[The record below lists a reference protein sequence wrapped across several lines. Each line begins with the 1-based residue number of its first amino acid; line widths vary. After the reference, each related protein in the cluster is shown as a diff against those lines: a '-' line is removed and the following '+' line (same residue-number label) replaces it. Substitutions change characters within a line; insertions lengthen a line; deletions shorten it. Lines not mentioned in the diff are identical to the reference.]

1 MTSETFSNFN
11 EELLSEPIAEKKVD
25 LAKHLFTSL
34 EKQIEMADR
43 KVQAIFGL
51 NAFLVAAISLQSQQ
65 KLDAVI
71 QQGFDLNNIID
82 LTLKAIFLMCSC
94 LATWSAVKA
103 VSPRVHTDK
112 NLMTNKKSLF
122 YFGSIQS
129 QKVKEFTQSF
139 MTLNNKEAVYELL
152 ESCHAISGILN
163 IKYKFLKRSTTF
175 ISIALFTWVLMQVN
189 KFLI

>member
-11 EELLSEPIAEKKVD
+11 EEILIEPFTEKKVD

-34 EKQIEMADR
+34 EKQVEMADR

-65 KLDAVI
+65 KLDHVI
-71 QQGFDLNNIID
+71 HQGFDINTIID

-103 VSPRVHTDK
+103 VSPRVHSDK
-112 NLMTNKKSLF
+112 RLLTNKKSLF

-129 QKVKEFTQSF
+129 QQIKEFTQSF
-139 MTLNNKEAVYELL
+139 MKLNNKEAVYELL
-152 ESCHAISGILN
+152 ESCHAVSGILN

-175 ISIALFTWVLMQVN
+175 ISIALFSWVLMQVN

>member
-11 EELLSEPIAEKKVD
+11 ESLLREPISEKKVD

-51 NAFLVAAISLQSQQ
+51 NAFLVAAISLQSQ
-65 KLDAVI
+65 KNLDTVL
-71 QQGFDLNNIID
+71 QHGFDINTTID

-103 VSPRVHTDK
+103 VSPRVHTDE

-122 YFGSIQS
+122 YFGSIQML
-129 QKVKEFTQSF
+129 KVKEFTQSF
-139 MTLNNKEAVYELL
+139 MTLNNKEAVFELL
-152 ESCHAISGILN
+152 GSCHAISGILN

>member
-1 MTSETFSNFN
+1 MSFETMPNFN
-11 EELLSEPIAEKKVD
+11 EELLNEPITEKKVD

-65 KLDAVI
+65 KFDALLR
-71 QQGFDLNNIID
+71 QGIDLNTIID
-82 LTLKAIFLMCSC
+82 LTLKAIFLLCSC

-103 VSPRVHTDK
+103 VSPRVHTDE

-129 QKVKEFTQSF
+129 QKVKDFTQSF
-139 MTLNNKEAVYELL
+139 MILNNREAVFELL

-163 IKYKFLKRSTTF
+163 IKYKFLKRSTKF

>member
-1 MTSETFSNFN
+1 MSTETISNFN
-11 EELLSEPIAEKKVD
+11 EELLNEPITEKKVD

-34 EKQIEMADR
+34 EKQVEMADR

-65 KLDAVI
+65 KLESLMKI
-71 QQGFDLNNIID
+71 GMDLSTIID
-82 LTLKAIFLMCSC
+82 LVLKVIFLLCSC

-103 VSPRVHTDK
+103 VSPRVHT
-112 NLMTNKKSLF
+112 NQQHLMHKKSLF

-129 QKVKEFTQSF
+129 QQIKEFTQSF
-139 MTLNNKEAVYELL
+139 MMLDNKEAVYELL
-152 ESCHAISGILN
+152 ESCHTISGILN
-163 IKYKFLKRSTTF
+163 IKYKFLKRSTAF
-175 ISIALFTWVLMQVN
+175 ISVALFTWVLMQVN

>member
-1 MTSETFSNFN
+1 MSNLN
-11 EELLSEPIAEKKVD
+11 EELLSEPVSEKKVD

-71 QQGFDLNNIID
+71 RQGFDLNTIID

-112 NLMTNKKSLF
+112 KLMTNKKSLF

-152 ESCHAISGILN
+152 ESCHAVSSILN

-175 ISIALFTWVLMQVN
+175 ISIALFAWVLMQVN

>member
-1 MTSETFSNFN
+1 MISETFSNFN
-11 EELLSEPIAEKKVD
+11 EEFLIEPVNEKKVD

-34 EKQIEMADR
+34 EKQVEMADR

-65 KLDAVI
+65 KLDTVLD
-71 QQGFDLNNIID
+71 QGFDLNTIID

-112 NLMTNKKSLF
+112 NLMPKKKSLF

-129 QKVKEFTQSF
+129 QKVKDFTQSF
-139 MTLNNKEAVYELL
+139 MTLNNKDAINELL

-163 IKYKFLKRSTTF
+163 IKYKFLKRSTSF

>member
-11 EELLSEPIAEKKVD
+11 EEILIEPFTEKKVD

-65 KLDAVI
+65 KLDAVLKH
-71 QQGFDLNNIID
+71 GFDLNTTID
-82 LTLKAIFLMCSC
+82 LILKAIFLICSC

-103 VSPRVHTDK
+103 VSPRVHSDK

-129 QKVKEFTQSF
+129 QQLKEFTQSF
-139 MTLNNKEAVYELL
+139 MTLNNKEAVHELL
-152 ESCHAISGILN
+152 ESCHTISGILN
-163 IKYKFLKRSTTF
+163 IKYKFLKRSTAF
-175 ISIALFTWVLMQVN
+175 ISIALFSWVLMQVN

>member
-11 EELLSEPIAEKKVD
+11 EEILIEPFTEKKVD

-65 KLDAVI
+65 KLDAVLKH
-71 QQGFDLNNIID
+71 GFDLNTTID
-82 LTLKAIFLMCSC
+82 LILKAIFLICSC
-94 LATWSAVKA
+94 LGTWSAVKA
-103 VSPRVHTDK
+103 VSPRVHSDK

-129 QKVKEFTQSF
+129 QQLKEFTQSF
-139 MTLNNKEAVYELL
+139 MTLNNK
-152 ESCHAISGILN
+152 
-163 IKYKFLKRSTTF
+163 
-175 ISIALFTWVLMQVN
+175 
-189 KFLI
+189 

>member
-1 MTSETFSNFN
+1 MSSETISNLN
-11 EELLSEPIAEKKVD
+11 EKLLSEPVTEKKVD

-34 EKQIEMADR
+34 EKQVEMADR

-65 KLDAVI
+65 KLDVVLK
-71 QQGFDLNNIID
+71 QGIDLNTIID
-82 LTLKAIFLMCSC
+82 LTLKGIFLVCSC

-139 MTLNNKEAVYELL
+139 MMLNNKEAVFELL
-152 ESCHAISGILN
+152 ESCHAISAILN

-175 ISIALFTWVLMQVN
+175 ISVALFSWVLMQVN
-189 KFLI
+189 KFLV

>member
-1 MTSETFSNFN
+1 MTSETLSNFN
-11 EELLSEPIAEKKVD
+11 EEILIEPFTEKKVD

-34 EKQIEMADR
+34 EKQVEMADR

-65 KLDAVI
+65 KLDTVLD
-71 QQGFDLNNIID
+71 QGFDLNTIID

-112 NLMTNKKSLF
+112 NLMPNKKSLF
-122 YFGSIQS
+122 YFDSIQS
-129 QKVKEFTQSF
+129 QKVKDFTQSF
-139 MTLNNKEAVYELL
+139 MTLNNKDAINELL

-163 IKYKFLKRSTTF
+163 IKYKFLKRSTSF

>member
-1 MTSETFSNFN
+1 MISETFSNFN
-11 EELLSEPIAEKKVD
+11 EEFVIEPVNEKKVD

-34 EKQIEMADR
+34 EKQVEMADR

-65 KLDAVI
+65 KLDTVLD
-71 QQGFDLNNIID
+71 QGFDLNTIID

-112 NLMTNKKSLF
+112 NLMPNKKSLF
-122 YFGSIQS
+122 YFDSIQS
-129 QKVKEFTQSF
+129 QKVKDFTQSF
-139 MTLNNKEAVYELL
+139 MTLNNKDAINELL

-163 IKYKFLKRSTTF
+163 IKYKFLKRSTSF